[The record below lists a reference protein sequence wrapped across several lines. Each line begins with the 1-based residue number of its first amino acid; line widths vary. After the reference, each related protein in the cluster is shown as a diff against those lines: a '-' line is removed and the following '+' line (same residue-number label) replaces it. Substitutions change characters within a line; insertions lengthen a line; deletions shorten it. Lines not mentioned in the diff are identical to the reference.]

1 MRYCHKEKRS
11 PYRRIGASGVRPP
24 SQAFEDGAAGAFS
37 FSLGGNI
44 LEHTASFREFRRY
57 AAPGIL
63 GMVGISCYIL
73 ADTFFVAKG
82 TGSLGL
88 AALNIAIPAYNLM
101 NGLGLMVGVGGATH
115 YSLCRAQGDDAEA
128 DRTFTH
134 TLALGLVI
142 AVLFMLT
149 GIFGVVP
156 LSRLLGANGETLEMT
171 AVYLRLLLCFAPFFV
186 TNNVMLAFVR
196 NDGDPGRAMAGMIAG
211 SLFNIVFDWVF
222 IFPCGLGMFGAALAT
237 GASPLV
243 SLLVL
248 SGHLRKP
255 GRGFHLRRG
264 QPKFRLL
271 PRICAPGLSSLIGE
285 VASGITLLLFN
296 LVLLRLAGNTGI
308 AAYGVIANLALV
320 ESAIFTGLSTGVQP
334 LISRS
339 TSADRRR
346 LFRWTVVTALALS
359 LAMYVLV
366 FLFASPVTAAFNSE
380 HDPALAAY
388 AVPGL
393 RIYFAGFLPAC
404 INIIAAAYFSA
415 AGQAGRGFAVS
426 LVRSIVAIP
435 PLLFALS
442 AVLGVTGVW
451 LTFPAVECVACAL
464 SLIFIKRS

>member
-1 MRYCHKEKRS
+1 M
-11 PYRRIGASGVRPP
+11 
-24 SQAFEDGAAGAFS
+24 Q
-37 FSLGGNI
+37 
-44 LEHTASFREFRRY
+44 TAVAPGEFRRY
-57 AAPGIL
+57 AAPGVL
-63 GMVGISCYIL
+63 GMIGISCYIL

-115 YSLCRAQGDDAEA
+115 YSLCRAQGDAAEA

-134 TLALGLVI
+134 TLLLGLCI
-142 AVLFMLT
+142 ALVFVLT
-149 GIFGVVP
+149 GTFGVVP
-156 LSRLLGANGETLEMT
+156 LSRLLGANAETLDMT

-186 TNNVMLAFVR
+186 TNNIMIAFVR
-196 NDGDPGRAMAGMIAG
+196 NDGEPGRAMAGMIAG

-248 SGHLRKP
+248 SGHLRRP
-255 GRGFHLRRG
+255 SRGFHLRRERLR
-264 QPKFRLL
+264 PRLL
-271 PRICAPGLSSLIGE
+271 PRICAPGLSSLVSE
-285 VASGITLLLFN
+285 LASGITLLLIN
-296 LVLLRLAGNTGI
+296 LVLLRIAGNTAV

-339 TSADRRR
+339 AEADRRR
-346 LFRWTVVTALALS
+346 LLRWTVTTALAISAL
-359 LAMYVLV
+359 MYVLV
-366 FLFASPVTAAFNSE
+366 FVFASPITAVFNSE
-380 HDPALAAY
+380 HDPALAAC

-393 RIYFAGFLPAC
+393 RIYFAGFLAAC

-415 AGQAGRGFAVS
+415 AGQASRGFIIS
-426 LVRSIVAIP
+426 LVRSIIAIP
-435 PLLFALS
+435 PVLFALS
-442 AVLGVTGVW
+442 ALLGVTGVW
-451 LTFPAVECVACAL
+451 LTFPAVEALACAL
-464 SLIFIKRS
+464 SLLFILRSPK

>member
-1 MRYCHKEKRS
+1 MQTAVS
-11 PYRRIGASGVRPP
+11 PG
-24 SQAFEDGAAGAFS
+24 
-37 FSLGGNI
+37 
-44 LEHTASFREFRRY
+44 EFRRY
-57 AAPGIL
+57 AAPGVL
-63 GMVGISCYIL
+63 GMIGISCYIL

-115 YSLCRAQGDDAEA
+115 YSICRAQGDAVEA

-134 TLALGLVI
+134 TLLLGLCI
-142 AVLFMLT
+142 ALLFVLT
-149 GIFGVVP
+149 GTFGVVP
-156 LSRLLGANGETLEMT
+156 LSQLLGANAETLDMT

-186 TNNVMLAFVR
+186 TNNIMIAFVR
-196 NDGDPGRAMAGMIAG
+196 NDGEPGRAMAGMIAG

-248 SGHLRKP
+248 SGHLRRP
-255 GRGFHLRRG
+255 SRGFHLRRERLR
-264 QPKFRLL
+264 PRLL
-271 PRICAPGLSSLIGE
+271 PRICAPGLSSLVSE
-285 VASGITLLLFN
+285 LASGITLLLIN
-296 LVLLRLAGNTGI
+296 LVLLRIAGNTAV

-339 TSADRRR
+339 AEADRRR
-346 LFRWTVVTALALS
+346 LLRWTVTTALAISAL
-359 LAMYVLV
+359 MYVLV
-366 FLFASPVTAAFNSE
+366 FVFASPITAVFNSE
-380 HDPALAAY
+380 HDPALAAC

-393 RIYFAGFLPAC
+393 RIYFAGFLAAC

-415 AGQAGRGFAVS
+415 AGQASRGFIIS
-426 LVRSIVAIP
+426 LVRSIIAIP
-435 PLLFALS
+435 PVLFALS
-442 AVLGVTGVW
+442 ALLGVTGVW
-451 LTFPAVECVACAL
+451 LTFPAVEALACVL
-464 SLIFIKRS
+464 SLLFILRSPK

>member
-1 MRYCHKEKRS
+1 MQTAVS
-11 PYRRIGASGVRPP
+11 PG
-24 SQAFEDGAAGAFS
+24 
-37 FSLGGNI
+37 
-44 LEHTASFREFRRY
+44 EFRRY
-57 AAPGIL
+57 AAPGVL
-63 GMVGISCYIL
+63 GMIGISCYIL

-115 YSLCRAQGDDAEA
+115 YSLCRAQGDAAEA

-134 TLALGLVI
+134 TLLLGLCI
-142 AVLFMLT
+142 ALLFVLT
-149 GIFGVVP
+149 GTFGVVP
-156 LSRLLGANGETLEMT
+156 LSRLLGANAETLDMT

-186 TNNVMLAFVR
+186 TNNIMIAFVR
-196 NDGDPGRAMAGMIAG
+196 NDGEPGRAMAGMIAG

-248 SGHLRKP
+248 SGHLRRP
-255 GRGFHLRRG
+255 SRGFHLRRERLR
-264 QPKFRLL
+264 PRLL
-271 PRICAPGLSSLIGE
+271 PRICAPGLSSLVSE
-285 VASGITLLLFN
+285 LASGITLLLIN
-296 LVLLRLAGNTGI
+296 LVLLRIAGNTAV

-339 TSADRRR
+339 AEADRRR
-346 LFRWTVVTALALS
+346 LLRWTVTTALAISAL
-359 LAMYVLV
+359 MYVLV
-366 FLFASPVTAAFNSE
+366 FVFASPITTVFNSE
-380 HDPALAAY
+380 HDPALAAC

-393 RIYFAGFLPAC
+393 RIYFAGFLAAC

-415 AGQAGRGFAVS
+415 AGQASRGFIIS
-426 LVRSIVAIP
+426 LVRSIIAIP
-435 PLLFALS
+435 PVLFTLS
-442 AVLGVTGVW
+442 ALLGVTGVW
-451 LTFPAVECVACAL
+451 LTFPAVEALACVL
-464 SLIFIKRS
+464 SLLFILRSPK

>member
-1 MRYCHKEKRS
+1 MQTAVS
-11 PYRRIGASGVRPP
+11 PG
-24 SQAFEDGAAGAFS
+24 
-37 FSLGGNI
+37 
-44 LEHTASFREFRRY
+44 EFRRY
-57 AAPGIL
+57 AAPGVL
-63 GMVGISCYIL
+63 GMIGISCYIL

-115 YSLCRAQGDDAEA
+115 YSLCRAQGDAAEA

-134 TLALGLVI
+134 TLLLGLCI
-142 AVLFMLT
+142 ALVFVLT
-149 GIFGVVP
+149 GTFGVVP
-156 LSRLLGANGETLEMT
+156 LSRLLGANAETLDMT

-186 TNNVMLAFVR
+186 TNNIMIAFVR
-196 NDGDPGRAMAGMIAG
+196 NDGEPGRAMAGMIAG

-248 SGHLRKP
+248 SGHLRRP
-255 GRGFHLRRG
+255 SRGFHLRRERLR
-264 QPKFRLL
+264 PRLL
-271 PRICAPGLSSLIGE
+271 PRICAPGLSSLVSE
-285 VASGITLLLFN
+285 LASGITLLLIN
-296 LVLLRLAGNTGI
+296 LVLLRIAGNTAV

-339 TSADRRR
+339 AEADRRR
-346 LFRWTVVTALALS
+346 LLRWTVTTALVISAL
-359 LAMYVLV
+359 MYVLV
-366 FLFASPVTAAFNSE
+366 FVFASPITAVFNSE
-380 HDPALAAY
+380 HDPALAAC

-393 RIYFAGFLPAC
+393 RIYFAGFLAAC

-415 AGQAGRGFAVS
+415 SGQASRGFIIS
-426 LVRSIVAIP
+426 LVRSIIAIP
-435 PLLFALS
+435 PVLFALS
-442 AVLGVTGVW
+442 ALLGVTGVW
-451 LTFPAVECVACAL
+451 LTFPAVEALACVL
-464 SLIFIKRS
+464 SLLFILRSPK

>member
-1 MRYCHKEKRS
+1 M
-11 PYRRIGASGVRPP
+11 
-24 SQAFEDGAAGAFS
+24 
-37 FSLGGNI
+37 
-44 LEHTASFREFRRY
+44 EHTASFREFRRY

-264 QPKFRLL
+264 KPKFRLL

-296 LVLLRLAGNTGI
+296 LVLLRLSGNTGV
-308 AAYGVIANLALV
+308 AAYGVVANLALV
-320 ESAIFTGLSTGVQP
+320 GIAVFTGLCTGIQP
-334 LISRS
+334 LVSRS
-339 TSADRRR
+339 SGLGDREQLRR
-346 LFRWTVVTALALS
+346 LFRWGICTALGIA
-359 LAMYVLV
+359 AVLCVSV
-366 FLFASPVTAAFNSE
+366 FLGAEPLTAVFNSE
-380 HDPALAAY
+380 HDPQLAAY
-388 AVPGL
+388 AESGL
-393 RIYFAGFLPAC
+393 RIYFTGFLFAGV
-404 INIIAAAYFSA
+404 NMVTAAFFSA
-415 AGQAGRGFAVS
+415 SDKTVQGFVLSLLRGVIAV
-426 LVRSIVAIP
+426 P
-435 PLLFALS
+435 PILFPLAW
-442 AVLGVTGVW
+442 ALGVDGVW
-451 LTFPAVECVACAL
+451 LTFPMVELVTAVAAL
-464 SLIFIKRS
+464 VWARKYIIEN

>member
-1 MRYCHKEKRS
+1 MQTAVS
-11 PYRRIGASGVRPP
+11 PG
-24 SQAFEDGAAGAFS
+24 
-37 FSLGGNI
+37 
-44 LEHTASFREFRRY
+44 EFRRY
-57 AAPGIL
+57 AAPGVL
-63 GMVGISCYIL
+63 GMIGISCYIL

-115 YSLCRAQGDDAEA
+115 YSLCRAQGDAAEA

-134 TLALGLVI
+134 TLLLGLCI
-142 AVLFMLT
+142 ALVFVLT
-149 GIFGVVP
+149 GTFGVVP
-156 LSRLLGANGETLEMT
+156 LSRLLGANAETLDMT

-186 TNNVMLAFVR
+186 TNNIMIAFVR
-196 NDGDPGRAMAGMIAG
+196 NDGEPGRAMAGMIAG

-248 SGHLRKP
+248 SGHLRRP
-255 GRGFHLRRG
+255 SRGFHLRRERLK
-264 QPKFRLL
+264 PRLL
-271 PRICAPGLSSLIGE
+271 PRICAPGLSSLVSE
-285 VASGITLLLFN
+285 LASGITLLLIN
-296 LVLLRLAGNTGI
+296 LVLLRIAGNTAV

-339 TSADRRR
+339 AEADRRR
-346 LFRWTVVTALALS
+346 LLHWTVTTALVISAL
-359 LAMYVLV
+359 MYVLV
-366 FLFASPVTAAFNSE
+366 FVFASPITAVFNSE
-380 HDPALAAY
+380 HDPALAAC

-393 RIYFAGFLPAC
+393 RIYFAGFLAAC

-415 AGQAGRGFAVS
+415 AGQASRGFIIS
-426 LVRSIVAIP
+426 LVRSIIAIP
-435 PLLFALS
+435 PVLFALS
-442 AVLGVTGVW
+442 ALLGVTGVW
-451 LTFPAVECVACAL
+451 LTFPAVEALACAL
-464 SLIFIKRS
+464 SLLFILRSPK

>member
-1 MRYCHKEKRS
+1 MQTAVS
-11 PYRRIGASGVRPP
+11 PG
-24 SQAFEDGAAGAFS
+24 
-37 FSLGGNI
+37 
-44 LEHTASFREFRRY
+44 EFRRY
-57 AAPGIL
+57 AAPGVL
-63 GMVGISCYIL
+63 GMIGISCYIL

-115 YSLCRAQGDDAEA
+115 YSICRAQGDAVEA

-134 TLALGLVI
+134 TLLLGLCI
-142 AVLFMLT
+142 ALLFVLT
-149 GIFGVVP
+149 GTFGVVP
-156 LSRLLGANGETLEMT
+156 LSRLLGANAETLDMT

-186 TNNVMLAFVR
+186 TNNVMIAFVR
-196 NDGDPGRAMAGMIAG
+196 NDGEPGRAMAGMIAG

-248 SGHLRKP
+248 SGHLRRP
-255 GRGFHLRRG
+255 SRGFHLRRERLR
-264 QPKFRLL
+264 PRLL
-271 PRICAPGLSSLIGE
+271 PRICAPGLSSLVSE
-285 VASGITLLLFN
+285 LASGITLLLIN
-296 LVLLRLAGNTGI
+296 LVLLRIAGNTAV

-339 TSADRRR
+339 AEADRRR
-346 LFRWTVVTALALS
+346 LLRWTVTTALAISAL
-359 LAMYVLV
+359 MYVLV
-366 FLFASPVTAAFNSE
+366 FVFASPITAVFNSE
-380 HDPALAAY
+380 HDPALAAC

-393 RIYFAGFLPAC
+393 RIYFAGFLAAC

-415 AGQAGRGFAVS
+415 AGQASRGFIIS
-426 LVRSIVAIP
+426 LVRSIIAIP
-435 PLLFALS
+435 PVLFALS
-442 AVLGVTGVW
+442 ALLGVTGVW
-451 LTFPAVECVACAL
+451 LTFPAVEALTCAL
-464 SLIFIKRS
+464 SLLFILRSPK

>member
-1 MRYCHKEKRS
+1 M
-11 PYRRIGASGVRPP
+11 
-24 SQAFEDGAAGAFS
+24 Q
-37 FSLGGNI
+37 
-44 LEHTASFREFRRY
+44 TAVAPGEFRRY
-57 AAPGIL
+57 AAPGVL
-63 GMVGISCYIL
+63 GMIGISCYIL

-115 YSLCRAQGDDAEA
+115 YSLCRTQGDAVEA

-134 TLALGLVI
+134 TLLLGLCI
-142 AVLFMLT
+142 ALLFVLT
-149 GIFGVVP
+149 GTFGVVP
-156 LSRLLGANGETLEMT
+156 LSRLLGANAETLDMT

-186 TNNVMLAFVR
+186 TNNIMIAFVR
-196 NDGDPGRAMAGMIAG
+196 NDGEPGRAMAGMIAG

-248 SGHLRKP
+248 SGHLRRP
-255 GRGFHLRRG
+255 SRGFHLRRERLR
-264 QPKFRLL
+264 PRLL
-271 PRICAPGLSSLIGE
+271 PRICAPGLSSLVSE
-285 VASGITLLLFN
+285 LASGITLLLIN
-296 LVLLRLAGNTGI
+296 LVLLRIAGNTAV

-339 TSADRRR
+339 AEANRRR
-346 LFRWTVVTALALS
+346 LLRWTVTTALAISAL
-359 LAMYVLV
+359 MYVLV
-366 FLFASPVTAAFNSE
+366 FVFASPITAVFNSE
-380 HDPALAAY
+380 HDPALAAC

-393 RIYFAGFLPAC
+393 RIYFAGFLAAC

-415 AGQAGRGFAVS
+415 AGQASRGFIIS
-426 LVRSIVAIP
+426 LVRSIIAIP
-435 PLLFALS
+435 PVLFALS
-442 AVLGVTGVW
+442 ALLGVTGVW
-451 LTFPAVECVACAL
+451 LTFPAVEALACAL
-464 SLIFIKRS
+464 SLLFILRSPK

>member
-1 MRYCHKEKRS
+1 MQTAVS
-11 PYRRIGASGVRPP
+11 PG
-24 SQAFEDGAAGAFS
+24 
-37 FSLGGNI
+37 
-44 LEHTASFREFRRY
+44 EFRRY
-57 AAPGIL
+57 AAPGVL
-63 GMVGISCYIL
+63 GMIGISCYIL

-115 YSLCRAQGDDAEA
+115 YSLCRAQGDAAEA

-134 TLALGLVI
+134 TLLLGLCI
-142 AVLFMLT
+142 ALVFVLT
-149 GIFGVVP
+149 GTFGVVS
-156 LSRLLGANGETLEMT
+156 LSRLLGANAETLDMT

-186 TNNVMLAFVR
+186 TNNIMIAFVR
-196 NDGDPGRAMAGMIAG
+196 NDGEPGRAMAGMIAG

-248 SGHLRKP
+248 SGHLRRP
-255 GRGFHLRRG
+255 SRGFHLRRERLR
-264 QPKFRLL
+264 PRLL
-271 PRICAPGLSSLIGE
+271 PRICAPGLSSLVSE
-285 VASGITLLLFN
+285 LASGITLLLIN
-296 LVLLRLAGNTGI
+296 LVLLRIAGNTAV

-339 TSADRRR
+339 AEADRRR
-346 LFRWTVVTALALS
+346 LLRWTVTTALVISAL
-359 LAMYVLV
+359 MYVLV
-366 FLFASPVTAAFNSE
+366 FVFASPITAVFNSE
-380 HDPALAAY
+380 HDPALAAC

-393 RIYFAGFLPAC
+393 RIYFAGFLAAC

-415 AGQAGRGFAVS
+415 AGQASRGFIIS
-426 LVRSIVAIP
+426 LVRSIIAIP
-435 PLLFALS
+435 PVLFALS
-442 AVLGVTGVW
+442 ALLGVTGVW
-451 LTFPAVECVACAL
+451 LTFPAVEALTCAL
-464 SLIFIKRS
+464 SLLFILRSPK

>member
-1 MRYCHKEKRS
+1 MQTAVS
-11 PYRRIGASGVRPP
+11 PG
-24 SQAFEDGAAGAFS
+24 
-37 FSLGGNI
+37 
-44 LEHTASFREFRRY
+44 EFRRY
-57 AAPGIL
+57 AAPGVL
-63 GMVGISCYIL
+63 GMIGISCYIL

-115 YSLCRAQGDDAEA
+115 YSLCRAQGDAAEA

-134 TLALGLVI
+134 TLLLGLCI
-142 AVLFMLT
+142 ALVFVLT
-149 GIFGVVP
+149 GTFGVVP
-156 LSRLLGANGETLEMT
+156 LSRLLGANAETLDMT

-186 TNNVMLAFVR
+186 TNNIMIAFVR
-196 NDGDPGRAMAGMIAG
+196 NDGEPGRAMAGMIAG

-248 SGHLRKP
+248 SGHLRRP
-255 GRGFHLRRG
+255 SRGFHLRRERLR
-264 QPKFRLL
+264 PRLL
-271 PRICAPGLSSLIGE
+271 PRICAPGLSSLVSE
-285 VASGITLLLFN
+285 LASGITLLLIN
-296 LVLLRLAGNTGI
+296 LVLLRIAGNTAV

-339 TSADRRR
+339 AEADRRR
-346 LFRWTVVTALALS
+346 LLHWTVTTALVISAL
-359 LAMYVLV
+359 MYVLV
-366 FLFASPVTAAFNSE
+366 FVFASPITAVFNSE
-380 HDPALAAY
+380 HDPALAAC

-393 RIYFAGFLPAC
+393 RIYFAGFLAAC

-415 AGQAGRGFAVS
+415 AGQASRGFIIS
-426 LVRSIVAIP
+426 LVRSIIAIP
-435 PLLFALS
+435 PVLFALS
-442 AVLGVTGVW
+442 ALLGVTGVW
-451 LTFPAVECVACAL
+451 LTFPAVEALACVL
-464 SLIFIKRS
+464 SLLFILRSPK

>member
-1 MRYCHKEKRS
+1 MQTAVS
-11 PYRRIGASGVRPP
+11 PG
-24 SQAFEDGAAGAFS
+24 
-37 FSLGGNI
+37 
-44 LEHTASFREFRRY
+44 EFRRY
-57 AAPGIL
+57 AAPGVL
-63 GMVGISCYIL
+63 GMIGISCYIL

-115 YSLCRAQGDDAEA
+115 YSLCRAQGDAAEA

-134 TLALGLVI
+134 TLLLGLCI
-142 AVLFMLT
+142 ALVFVLT
-149 GIFGVVP
+149 GTFGVVP
-156 LSRLLGANGETLEMT
+156 LSRLLGANAETLDMT

-186 TNNVMLAFVR
+186 TNNIMIAFVR
-196 NDGDPGRAMAGMIAG
+196 NDGEPGRAMAGMIAG

-248 SGHLRKP
+248 SGHLRRP
-255 GRGFHLRRG
+255 SRGFHLRRERLR
-264 QPKFRLL
+264 PRLL
-271 PRICAPGLSSLIGE
+271 PRICAPGLSSLVSE
-285 VASGITLLLFN
+285 LASGITLLLIN
-296 LVLLRLAGNTGI
+296 LVLLRIAGNTTV

-339 TSADRRR
+339 AEADRRR
-346 LFRWTVVTALALS
+346 LLHWTVTTALVISAL
-359 LAMYVLV
+359 MYVLV
-366 FLFASPVTAAFNSE
+366 FVFASPITAVFNSE
-380 HDPALAAY
+380 HDPALAAC

-393 RIYFAGFLPAC
+393 RIYFAGFLAAC

-415 AGQAGRGFAVS
+415 AGQASRGFIIS
-426 LVRSIVAIP
+426 LVRSIIAIP
-435 PLLFALS
+435 PVLFALS
-442 AVLGVTGVW
+442 ALLGVTGVW
-451 LTFPAVECVACAL
+451 LTFPAVEALACVL
-464 SLIFIKRS
+464 SLLFILRSPK

>member
-1 MRYCHKEKRS
+1 MQTAVS
-11 PYRRIGASGVRPP
+11 PG
-24 SQAFEDGAAGAFS
+24 
-37 FSLGGNI
+37 
-44 LEHTASFREFRRY
+44 EFRRY
-57 AAPGIL
+57 AAPGVL
-63 GMVGISCYIL
+63 GMIGISCYIL

-115 YSLCRAQGDDAEA
+115 YSLCRAQGDAAEA

-134 TLALGLVI
+134 TLLLGLCI
-142 AVLFMLT
+142 ALVFVLT
-149 GIFGVVP
+149 GTFGVVP
-156 LSRLLGANGETLEMT
+156 LSRLLGANAETLDMT

-186 TNNVMLAFVR
+186 TNNIMIAFVR
-196 NDGDPGRAMAGMIAG
+196 NDGEPGRAMAGMIAG

-248 SGHLRKP
+248 SGHLRRP
-255 GRGFHLRRG
+255 SRGFHLRRERLR
-264 QPKFRLL
+264 PRLL
-271 PRICAPGLSSLIGE
+271 PRICAPGLSSLVSE
-285 VASGITLLLFN
+285 LASGITLLLIN
-296 LVLLRLAGNTGI
+296 LVLLRIAGNTAI

-339 TSADRRR
+339 AEADRRR
-346 LFRWTVVTALALS
+346 LLHWTVTTALVISAL
-359 LAMYVLV
+359 MYVLV
-366 FLFASPVTAAFNSE
+366 FVFASPITAVFNSE
-380 HDPALAAY
+380 HDPALAAC

-393 RIYFAGFLPAC
+393 RIYFAGFLAAC

-415 AGQAGRGFAVS
+415 AGQASRGFIIS
-426 LVRSIVAIP
+426 LVRSIIAIP
-435 PLLFALS
+435 PVLFALS
-442 AVLGVTGVW
+442 ALLGVTGVW
-451 LTFPAVECVACAL
+451 LTFPAVEALACVL
-464 SLIFIKRS
+464 SLLFILRSPK

>member
-1 MRYCHKEKRS
+1 MQTAVS
-11 PYRRIGASGVRPP
+11 PG
-24 SQAFEDGAAGAFS
+24 
-37 FSLGGNI
+37 
-44 LEHTASFREFRRY
+44 EFRRY
-57 AAPGIL
+57 AAPGVL
-63 GMVGISCYIL
+63 GMIGISCYIL

-115 YSLCRAQGDDAEA
+115 YSLCRAQGHAAEA

-134 TLALGLVI
+134 TLLLGLCI
-142 AVLFMLT
+142 ALLFVLT
-149 GIFGVVP
+149 GTFGVVP
-156 LSRLLGANGETLEMT
+156 LSRLLGANAETLDMT

-186 TNNVMLAFVR
+186 TNNIMIAFVR
-196 NDGDPGRAMAGMIAG
+196 NDGEPGRAMAGMIAG

-248 SGHLRKP
+248 SGHLRRP
-255 GRGFHLRRG
+255 SRGFHLRRERLR
-264 QPKFRLL
+264 PRLL
-271 PRICAPGLSSLIGE
+271 PRICAPGLSSLVSE
-285 VASGITLLLFN
+285 LASGITLLLIN
-296 LVLLRLAGNTGI
+296 LVLLRIAGNTAV

-339 TSADRRR
+339 AEADRRR
-346 LFRWTVVTALALS
+346 LLRWTVTTALVISAL
-359 LAMYVLV
+359 MYVLV
-366 FLFASPVTAAFNSE
+366 FAFASPITAVFNSE
-380 HDPALAAY
+380 HDPALAAC

-393 RIYFAGFLPAC
+393 RIYFAGFLAAC

-415 AGQAGRGFAVS
+415 AGQASRGFIIS
-426 LVRSIVAIP
+426 LVRSIISIP
-435 PLLFALS
+435 PVLFALS
-442 AVLGVTGVW
+442 ALLGVTGVW
-451 LTFPAVECVACAL
+451 LTFPAVEALACAL
-464 SLIFIKRS
+464 SLLFILRSPK

>member
-1 MRYCHKEKRS
+1 MQTAVS
-11 PYRRIGASGVRPP
+11 PG
-24 SQAFEDGAAGAFS
+24 
-37 FSLGGNI
+37 
-44 LEHTASFREFRRY
+44 EFRRY
-57 AAPGIL
+57 AAPGVL
-63 GMVGISCYIL
+63 GMIGISCYIL

-115 YSLCRAQGDDAEA
+115 YSLCRAQGDAAEA

-134 TLALGLVI
+134 TLLLGLCI
-142 AVLFMLT
+142 ALLFVLT
-149 GIFGVVP
+149 GTFGVVP
-156 LSRLLGANGETLEMT
+156 LSRLLGANAETLDMT

-186 TNNVMLAFVR
+186 TNNIMIAFVR
-196 NDGDPGRAMAGMIAG
+196 NDGEPGRAMAGMIAG

-248 SGHLRKP
+248 SGHLRRP
-255 GRGFHLRRG
+255 SRGFHLRRERLR
-264 QPKFRLL
+264 PRLL
-271 PRICAPGLSSLIGE
+271 PRICAPGLSSLVSE
-285 VASGITLLLFN
+285 LASGITLLLIN
-296 LVLLRLAGNTGI
+296 LVLLRIAGNTAV

-339 TSADRRR
+339 AEADRRR
-346 LFRWTVVTALALS
+346 LLRWTVTTALVISAL
-359 LAMYVLV
+359 MYVLV
-366 FLFASPVTAAFNSE
+366 FAFASPITAVFNSE
-380 HDPALAAY
+380 HDPALAAC

-393 RIYFAGFLPAC
+393 RIYFAGFLAAC

-415 AGQAGRGFAVS
+415 AGQASRGFIIS
-426 LVRSIVAIP
+426 LVRSIISIP
-435 PLLFALS
+435 PVLFALS
-442 AVLGVTGVW
+442 ALLGVTGVW
-451 LTFPAVECVACAL
+451 LTFPAVEALACAL
-464 SLIFIKRS
+464 SLLFILRSPK

>member
-1 MRYCHKEKRS
+1 MQTAVS
-11 PYRRIGASGVRPP
+11 PG
-24 SQAFEDGAAGAFS
+24 
-37 FSLGGNI
+37 
-44 LEHTASFREFRRY
+44 EFRRY
-57 AAPGIL
+57 AAPGVL
-63 GMVGISCYIL
+63 GMIGISCYIL

-115 YSLCRAQGDDAEA
+115 YSLCRAQGDAAEA

-134 TLALGLVI
+134 TLLLGLCI
-142 AVLFMLT
+142 ALLFVLT
-149 GIFGVVP
+149 GTFGVVP
-156 LSRLLGANGETLEMT
+156 LSRLLGANAETLDMT

-186 TNNVMLAFVR
+186 TNNIMIAFVR
-196 NDGDPGRAMAGMIAG
+196 NDGEPGRAMAGMIAG

-248 SGHLRKP
+248 SGHLRRSS
-255 GRGFHLRRG
+255 RGFHLRRERLR
-264 QPKFRLL
+264 PCLL
-271 PRICAPGLSSLIGE
+271 PRICAPGLSSLVSE
-285 VASGITLLLFN
+285 LASGITLLLIN
-296 LVLLRLAGNTGI
+296 LVLLRIAGNTAV

-339 TSADRRR
+339 AEADRRR
-346 LFRWTVVTALALS
+346 LLRWTVTTALVISAL
-359 LAMYVLV
+359 MYVLV
-366 FLFASPVTAAFNSE
+366 FVFASPITAVFNSE
-380 HDPALAAY
+380 HDPALAAC

-393 RIYFAGFLPAC
+393 RIYFAGFLAAC

-415 AGQAGRGFAVS
+415 AGQASRGFIIS
-426 LVRSIVAIP
+426 LVRSIIAIP
-435 PLLFALS
+435 PVLFALS
-442 AVLGVTGVW
+442 ALLGVTGVW
-451 LTFPAVECVACAL
+451 LTFPAVEALACVL
-464 SLIFIKRS
+464 SLLFILRSPK

>member
-1 MRYCHKEKRS
+1 MQTAVS
-11 PYRRIGASGVRPP
+11 PG
-24 SQAFEDGAAGAFS
+24 
-37 FSLGGNI
+37 
-44 LEHTASFREFRRY
+44 EFRRY
-57 AAPGIL
+57 AAPGVL
-63 GMVGISCYIL
+63 GMIGISCYIL

-115 YSLCRAQGDDAEA
+115 YSLCRAQGDAVEA

-134 TLALGLVI
+134 TLLLGLCI
-142 AVLFMLT
+142 ALLFVLT
-149 GIFGVVP
+149 GTFGVVP
-156 LSRLLGANGETLEMT
+156 LSRLLGANAETLDMT

-186 TNNVMLAFVR
+186 TNNIMIAFVR
-196 NDGDPGRAMAGMIAG
+196 NDGEPGRAMAGMIAG

-248 SGHLRKP
+248 SGHLRRP
-255 GRGFHLRRG
+255 SRGFHLRRERLR
-264 QPKFRLL
+264 PRLL
-271 PRICAPGLSSLIGE
+271 PRICAPGLSSLVSE
-285 VASGITLLLFN
+285 LASGITLLLIN
-296 LVLLRLAGNTGI
+296 LVLLRIAGNTAV

-339 TSADRRR
+339 AEADRRR
-346 LFRWTVVTALALS
+346 LLRWTVTTALAISAL
-359 LAMYVLV
+359 MYVLV
-366 FLFASPVTAAFNSE
+366 FVFASPITAVFNSE
-380 HDPALAAY
+380 HDPALAAC

-393 RIYFAGFLPAC
+393 RIYFAGFLAAC

-415 AGQAGRGFAVS
+415 AGQASRGFIIS
-426 LVRSIVAIP
+426 LVRSIIAIP
-435 PLLFALS
+435 PVLFALS
-442 AVLGVTGVW
+442 ALLGVTGVW
-451 LTFPAVECVACAL
+451 LTFPAVEALACVL
-464 SLIFIKRS
+464 SQLFILRSPK

>member
-1 MRYCHKEKRS
+1 MQTAVS
-11 PYRRIGASGVRPP
+11 PG
-24 SQAFEDGAAGAFS
+24 
-37 FSLGGNI
+37 
-44 LEHTASFREFRRY
+44 EFRRY
-57 AAPGIL
+57 AAPGVL
-63 GMVGISCYIL
+63 GMIGISCYIL

-115 YSLCRAQGDDAEA
+115 YSLCRAQGDAVEA

-134 TLALGLVI
+134 TLLLGLCI
-142 AVLFMLT
+142 ALLFVLT
-149 GIFGVVP
+149 GTFGVVP
-156 LSRLLGANGETLEMT
+156 LSRLLGANAETLDMT

-186 TNNVMLAFVR
+186 TNNVMIAFVR
-196 NDGDPGRAMAGMIAG
+196 NDGEPGRAMAGMIAG

-248 SGHLRKP
+248 SGHLRRP
-255 GRGFHLRRG
+255 SRGFHLRRERLR
-264 QPKFRLL
+264 PRLL
-271 PRICAPGLSSLIGE
+271 PRICAPGLSSLVSE
-285 VASGITLLLFN
+285 LASGITLLLIN
-296 LVLLRLAGNTGI
+296 LVLLRIAGNTAV

-339 TSADRRR
+339 AEADRRR
-346 LFRWTVVTALALS
+346 LLRWTVTTALAISAL
-359 LAMYVLV
+359 MYVLV
-366 FLFASPVTAAFNSE
+366 FVFASPITAVFNSE
-380 HDPALAAY
+380 HDPALAAC

-393 RIYFAGFLPAC
+393 RIYFAGFLAAC

-415 AGQAGRGFAVS
+415 AGQAPRGFIIS
-426 LVRSIVAIP
+426 LVRSIIAIP
-435 PLLFALS
+435 PVRFALS
-442 AVLGVTGVW
+442 ALLGVTGVW
-451 LTFPAVECVACAL
+451 LTFPAVEALACAL
-464 SLIFIKRS
+464 SLLFILRSPK

>member
-1 MRYCHKEKRS
+1 MQTAVS
-11 PYRRIGASGVRPP
+11 PG
-24 SQAFEDGAAGAFS
+24 
-37 FSLGGNI
+37 
-44 LEHTASFREFRRY
+44 EFRRY
-57 AAPGIL
+57 AAPGVL
-63 GMVGISCYIL
+63 GMIGISCYIL

-115 YSLCRAQGDDAEA
+115 YSLCRAQGDAIEA

-134 TLALGLVI
+134 TLLLGLCI
-142 AVLFMLT
+142 ALLFVLT
-149 GIFGVVP
+149 GTFGVVP
-156 LSRLLGANGETLEMT
+156 LSRLLGANAETLDMT

-186 TNNVMLAFVR
+186 TNNIMIAFVR
-196 NDGDPGRAMAGMIAG
+196 NDGEPGRAMAGMIAG

-248 SGHLRKP
+248 SGHLRQP
-255 GRGFHLRRG
+255 SRGFHLRRERLR
-264 QPKFRLL
+264 PRLL
-271 PRICAPGLSSLIGE
+271 PRICAPGLSSLVSE
-285 VASGITLLLFN
+285 LASGITLLLIN
-296 LVLLRLAGNTGI
+296 LVLLRIAGNTAV

-339 TSADRRR
+339 AEADRRR
-346 LFRWTVVTALALS
+346 LLRWTVTTALAISAL
-359 LAMYVLV
+359 MYVLV
-366 FLFASPVTAAFNSE
+366 FVFASPITAVFNSE
-380 HDPALAAY
+380 HDPALAAC

-393 RIYFAGFLPAC
+393 RIYFAGFLAAC

-415 AGQAGRGFAVS
+415 AGQASRGFIIS
-426 LVRSIVAIP
+426 LVRSIIAIP
-435 PLLFALS
+435 PVLFALS
-442 AVLGVTGVW
+442 ALLGVTGVW
-451 LTFPAVECVACAL
+451 LTFPAVEALACAL
-464 SLIFIKRS
+464 SLLFILRSPK

>member
-1 MRYCHKEKRS
+1 MQTAVS
-11 PYRRIGASGVRPP
+11 PG
-24 SQAFEDGAAGAFS
+24 
-37 FSLGGNI
+37 
-44 LEHTASFREFRRY
+44 EFRRY
-57 AAPGIL
+57 AAPGVL
-63 GMVGISCYIL
+63 GMIGISCYIL

-115 YSLCRAQGDDAEA
+115 YSLCRAQGDAVEA

-134 TLALGLVI
+134 TLLLGLCI
-142 AVLFMLT
+142 ALLFVLT
-149 GIFGVVP
+149 GTFGVVP
-156 LSRLLGANGETLEMT
+156 LSRLLGANAETLDMT

-186 TNNVMLAFVR
+186 TNNIMIAFVR
-196 NDGDPGRAMAGMIAG
+196 NDGEPGRAMAGMIAG

-248 SGHLRKP
+248 SGHLRRP
-255 GRGFHLRRG
+255 SRGFHLRRERLR
-264 QPKFRLL
+264 PRLL
-271 PRICAPGLSSLIGE
+271 PRICAPGLSSLVSE
-285 VASGITLLLFN
+285 LASGITLLLIN
-296 LVLLRLAGNTGI
+296 LVLLRIAGNTAV

-339 TSADRRR
+339 AEADRRR
-346 LFRWTVVTALALS
+346 LLRWTVTTALVISAL
-359 LAMYVLV
+359 MYVLV
-366 FLFASPVTAAFNSE
+366 FVFASPITAVFNSE
-380 HDPALAAY
+380 HDPALAAC

-393 RIYFAGFLPAC
+393 RIYFAGFLAAC

-415 AGQAGRGFAVS
+415 AGQASRGFIIS
-426 LVRSIVAIP
+426 LVRSIIAIP
-435 PLLFALS
+435 PVLFALS
-442 AVLGVTGVW
+442 ALLGVTGVW
-451 LTFPAVECVACAL
+451 LTFPAVEALTCAL
-464 SLIFIKRS
+464 SLLFILRSPK